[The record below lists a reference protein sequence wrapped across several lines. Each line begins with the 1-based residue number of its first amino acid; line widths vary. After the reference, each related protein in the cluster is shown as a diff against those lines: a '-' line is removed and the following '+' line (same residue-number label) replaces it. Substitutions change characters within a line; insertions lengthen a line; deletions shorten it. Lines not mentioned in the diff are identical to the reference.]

1 MSQTPDPG
9 VPAPGDAGRSGAPG
23 APDEDAPGHE
33 WIGAGTDADDVP
45 APRWAPT
52 TGDDAGPAGPGSPSA
67 APLTTRRA
75 IRAAERAATGAIP
88 IVGAA
93 RPATGAVPVVTG
105 TTPAVGST
113 PGATGTPGTAGPDGD
128 ATTVPVAV
136 PATRT
141 LTIPAATD
149 PDRDD
154 DPTLSTHD
162 RLLLA
167 LLGARSLA
175 LGATRRARLTG
186 WLWPLAVTALA
197 GVLRFWDLGRPRE
210 LVFDETY
217 YVKQAYSL
225 LVQGFEGTWGDDP
238 NAAFAAG
245 DGSSLTS
252 VAEYVVHP
260 PVGKWLIALGLQAG
274 GGIEHVW
281 AWRLSSAIAGTL
293 AVLMIARIGR
303 RLLSSTALGTLA
315 GLLMAVDG
323 EAIVHSRTGLLDNFV
338 MFFALAAFGA
348 LLLDRD
354 QARRRLAARTAAVL
368 DSGADLGWGPRLGWR
383 WWRFAAA
390 VLLGLCIGTKW
401 SGLYFLAV
409 LGVLSAGWDA
419 TARRSVGVR
428 GWLPAALVKDAVPA
442 GLIMVLTAAATY
454 LASWWSWFASPGAY
468 LRQWA
473 VENPGEGVTWLPPAL
488 RSLWKFHT
496 DMWHFHTT
504 LTAEHAYAAHP
515 IGWIVQWRPTSF
527 YYPTSV
533 SELTGQAARDACGAD
548 ACSQAVTSL
557 GNPVI
562 WWCGALAAVVA
573 LVWLIWRRD
582 WRAGAVLSGVAAGW
596 LPWFAYEHRTIF
608 TFYSIAFTPWVIL
621 TLVFVLGLLTR
632 SHDPAQRRRGLVVT
646 SALVTVVLAVSAFFY
661 PIWTALVV
669 PYDFWHLHMWLRSW
683 I

>member
-9 VPAPGDAGRSGAPG
+9 VPAPGAPDAGRSEGPD
-23 APDEDAPGHE
+23 APDTDAPGQD
-33 WIGAGTDADDVP
+33 WIGAGADDVP

-52 TGDDAGPAGPGSPSA
+52 SGGDAGPVEPTSSSG
-67 APLTTRRA
+67 APLPTRRA
-75 IRAAERAATGAIP
+75 IRAAERAATGAVP

-93 RPATGAVPVVTG
+93 SRPATGAVPVVTG
-105 TTPAVGST
+105 TLRTVAAPGT
-113 PGATGTPGTAGPDGD
+113 TGTTGATGPDGD
-128 ATTVPVAV
+128 ATTAAAAALAAAA

-141 LTIPAATD
+141 LTIPPATD

-186 WLWPLAVTALA
+186 WLWPLAVTVLA

-225 LVQGFEGTWGDDP
+225 LVQGFEGKWGDDA

-245 DGSSLTS
+245 DGSGLTS
-252 VAEYVVHP
+252 AAEYVVHP

-274 GGIEHVW
+274 GGIEHAW

-303 RLLSSTALGTLA
+303 RLLASTALGTLA

-354 QARRRLAARTAAVL
+354 QARRRLAARTAGVL

-390 VLLGLCIGTKW
+390 VLLWLCIGTKW

-409 LGVLSAGWDA
+409 FGVLSVIWDA

-428 GWLPAALVKDAVPA
+428 GWLPAAFVKDAVPA

-473 VENPGEGVTWLPPAL
+473 VQNPGEGVTWLPPAL

-527 YYPTSV
+527 YYPTS
-533 SELTGQAARDACGAD
+533 
-548 ACSQAVTSL
+548 
-557 GNPVI
+557 
-562 WWCGALAAVVA
+562 
-573 LVWLIWRRD
+573 
-582 WRAGAVLSGVAAGW
+582 
-596 LPWFAYEHRTIF
+596 
-608 TFYSIAFTPWVIL
+608 
-621 TLVFVLGLLTR
+621 
-632 SHDPAQRRRGLVVT
+632 
-646 SALVTVVLAVSAFFY
+646 
-661 PIWTALVV
+661 
-669 PYDFWHLHMWLRSW
+669 
-683 I
+683 